1 MNVMKELEW
10 NLNQELIVDDNLF
23 VFLLVEIIGQN
34 VILVYIQEV

>member
-23 VFLLVEIIGQN
+23 VFLLVEIIG
-34 VILVYIQEV
+34 